1 MFLDL
6 HELDDGAL
14 IDSDLCIIGAGAA
27 GITIA
32 LELLDTG
39 LNVLLV
45 ESGGLEFE
53 EETQE
58 LYTAESIGLPYG
70 PLDANR
76 LRYFGGTT
84 NHWGGMSAPFQKIDL
99 EKRDWVEHSGWPISR
114 EELDPFYPRAYE
126 ICQLGPYKYGLSDW
140 EDDKRKFLKLLPEKL
155 EHKVWRF
162 SPPTKFGKIYRSRL
176 QSSEKIKILLH
187 ANATEIVTDWT
198 TSNVTSIQLATLDGH
213 KATVRSKLYV
223 LACGGIE
230 NARVL
235 LISNNVDAGGV
246 GNRHD
251 AVGRFFMEHPHIE
264 SGTILLAK
272 PGNWATAYQI
282 FEWKAGASSGN
293 PHSRTW
299 VGLGPS
305 AKAQRRR
312 KILNS
317 SATLDIIRPDGQ
329 AAGGPR
335 IVLEPDNL
343 EAHIANVIRDPDEN
357 WQDNA
362 PRSAENV
369 PRSEAA
375 LRLYTRA
382 EQAPN
387 PDSRV
392 KLTDERDALGLN
404 RVALDWR
411 MTELDKHTV
420 RVVTRLIGEE
430 IGRLGLGRLRLNE
443 WLLDDSNTPP
453 WRGWPWLAGGQHHMG
468 TTRIG
473 QNPKTSVVDS
483 TCRVHDISNLYVA
496 GSSVFTTSGYVNP
509 TLNIVALAVRLTDH
523 LKRQFT

>member
-1 MFLDL
+1 MFVDL

-32 LELLDTG
+32 LEFLDAG
-39 LNVLLV
+39 LNVSLV

-53 EETQE
+53 EETQA
-58 LYTAESIGLPYG
+58 LYMAESIGLPYG
-70 PLDANR
+70 PLDVNR

-84 NHWGGMSAPFQKIDL
+84 NHWGGMSGPFQKIDL

-114 EELDPFYPRAYE
+114 EELDPFYLRAHE
-126 ICQLGPYKYGLSDW
+126 ICQLGPYKYDPSEW
-140 EDDKRKFLKLLPEKL
+140 EDGKRKFLKLLPEKL
-155 EHKVWRF
+155 EHKAWRF
-162 SPPTKFGKIYRSRL
+162 SPPTRFGKVYRSRL
-176 QSSEKIKILLH
+176 QNSKKIKILLH
-187 ANATEIVTDWT
+187 ANATEIVTDRAA
-198 TSNVTSIQLATLDGH
+198 SNVTGIRLATLDGR
-213 KATVRSKLYV
+213 KATVRSRLYV

-235 LISNNVDAGGV
+235 LISNNVEADGV

-251 AVGRFFMEHPHIE
+251 MVGRFFMEHPHME
-264 SGTILLAK
+264 SGTILLTK
-272 PGNWATAYQI
+272 LGDWYTAYES
-282 FEWKAGASSGN
+282 FKWKGLS
-293 PHSRTW
+293 TW

-305 AKAQRRR
+305 AKAQRKH

-317 SATLDIIRPDGQ
+317 SATLDLIRPDGQ

-335 IVLEPDNL
+335 VVLGPDEL

-362 PRSAENV
+362 PRSSENV
-369 PRSEAA
+369 PRSEVA
-375 LRLYTRA
+375 LRVYART

-392 KLTDERDALGLN
+392 KLTGERDALGLN

-411 MTELDKHTV
+411 MTELDKRTV
-420 RVVTRLIGEE
+420 KVCTKLIGEE
-430 IGRLGLGRLRLNE
+430 IARLGLGRLRLNE
-443 WLLDDSNTPP
+443 WLLGDSDTPP

-468 TTRIG
+468 TTRMG
-473 QNPKTSVVDS
+473 QDPKTSVVDS
-483 TCRVHDISNLYVA
+483 TCRVHGISNLYIA
-496 GSSVFTTSGYVNP
+496 GSSVFPTSSYVNP
-509 TLNIVALAVRLTDH
+509 TLNLVMLAARLADH
-523 LKRQFT
+523 LKRQLT

>member
-32 LELLDTG
+32 LEFLDAG
-39 LNVLLV
+39 LNVFLV

-53 EETQE
+53 EGTQA

-70 PLDANR
+70 PLDSNR

-84 NHWGGMSAPFQKIDL
+84 NHWGGMSGPFQKIDL
-99 EKRDWVEHSGWPISR
+99 EKRDWVEHSGWPISM
-114 EELDPFYPRAYE
+114 EELDPFYLRAHE
-126 ICQLGPYKYGLSDW
+126 ICQLGPYKYDLSEW
-140 EDDKRKFLKLLPEKL
+140 ESDKRKFLKLLPEKL
-155 EHKVWRF
+155 EHKAWRF
-162 SPPTKFGKIYRSRL
+162 GPPTRFGKVYRSRL

-198 TSNVTSIQLATLDGH
+198 ASNVTGIRLATLDGR
-213 KATVRSKLYV
+213 KATVRSRLYV
-223 LACGGIE
+223 LACGGVE

-251 AVGRFFMEHPHIE
+251 MVGRFFMEHPHMQ
-264 SGTILLAK
+264 SGTILLTK
-272 PGNWATAYQI
+272 LGDWYTAYEH
-282 FEWKAGASSGN
+282 FKWKGLS
-293 PHSRTW
+293 TW

-305 AKAQRRR
+305 AKAQRRH

-317 SATLDIIRPDGQ
+317 SATLDLIRPDGQ
-329 AAGGPR
+329 AAGGAR
-335 IVLEPDNL
+335 VVLGPDDL
-343 EAHIANVIRDPDEN
+343 GAHIANVIRDPDDD
-357 WQDNA
+357 WQDSA
-362 PRSAENV
+362 PRGSEDV
-369 PRSEAA
+369 QRSEAG
-375 LRLYTRA
+375 LRLYART

-392 KLTDERDALGLN
+392 KLAGERDALGLN

-420 RVVTRLIGEE
+420 RVVARLIGEE
-430 IGRLGLGRLRLNE
+430 IGRLGLGRFRFNE
-443 WLLDDSNTPP
+443 WLLDDSSTPP
-453 WRGWPWLAGGQHHMG
+453 YYGWPGLAGGQHHMG
-468 TTRIG
+468 TTRVG
-473 QNPKTSVVDS
+473 EDPKTSVVDP
-483 TCRVHDISNLYVA
+483 TCRVHGISNFYVA
-496 GSSVFTTSGYVNP
+496 GSSVFPTSSYVNP
-509 TLNIVALAVRLTDH
+509 TFNLVTLAVRLADH
-523 LKRQFT
+523 LKRQFA